1 MENQNIYFKESL
13 PKIPTKEEE
22 KKLLEDIKNPRS
34 KEKLVTKNLRLVVHI
49 CKKYQNTG
57 ILAEDLFVVG
67 IIGLIKSVNTYVP
80 EKKTR
85 FVTYAAKCIENEI
98 LMCLRKEKKW
108 TKLDSFQEIVYQN
121 TSGKTLTIE
130 ETLYDEST
138 NGNFEDKM
146 ERLDT
151 ISKTLTISLNELK
164 SIEKQVLFLHL
175 GGKKQKEIAAKI
187 QKTQS
192 YVSRIL
198 INVYNKNQ
206 QYSEMKIDEKST
218 YRYFLICR
226 NEIYEFNILS
236 EYLSNLQKE
245 IHKVLKKNKIL
256 STKTQKINENKY
268 RVIRLSNDEE
278 SFLIIA
284 EILLLLEKNN

>member
-164 SIEKQVLFLHL
+164 SIEKQVLFLYL

-206 QYSEMKIDEKST
+206 QYSEMKIDEKYEQGKLDGISIGEK
-218 YRYFLICR
+218 RGEQRGRAEGERKRDQDLISSW
-226 NEIYEFNILS
+226 I
-236 EYLSNLQKE
+236 
-245 IHKVLKKNKIL
+245 KKG
-256 STKTQKINENKY
+256 KT
-268 RVIRLSNDEE
+268 
-278 SFLIIA
+278 IA
-284 EILLLLEKNN
+284 EIAEDLEKSEDYVKSLM